1 VSGISIKGLQK
12 SFGQKVVLDHVDID
26 VADGEFVCLL
36 GPSGCGKST
45 LLRSIAGLES
55 PDRGSIHFGES
66 VVFDSAAGIELP
78 PEKRGLGMVFQNFA
92 LWPHKSVFDNVA
104 YPLKRMK
111 CKREEIQERVRDAL
125 TMVDL
130 WEHRDSYPGTLSG
143 GQQQRVSLA
152 RAVVARPRLLL
163 LDEPLSSL
171 DTNLRAQMRRE
182 IRRIQQHLGAT
193 AVYVTHDKE
202 DAGGLADRVLVLQD
216 GRMVQQGAPREVF
229 VSPKTAFVAEFVGFD
244 NFFHARV
251 VDATGELALVEF
263 GDGQRLRAAF
273 RSPVADGDQVTV
285 AVRSRLI
292 RVESSSGGD
301 ARPENTITGTVLS
314 KSHLGDDV
322 EVVIGD
328 GVVEVVARIR
338 PGYARDLEVGKPAT
352 ASPPEGTV
360 VIVEGTRKGGQG
372 SALMAGAKELAAADR
387 R

>member
-1 VSGISIKGLQK
+1 MSGISIKGLQK
-12 SFGQKVVLDHVDID
+12 SFGQKVVLDHVDLE

-55 PDRGSIHFGES
+55 PDGGSIHFGDS
-66 VVFDSAAGIELP
+66 AVFDSAARIELP

-92 LWPHKSVFDNVA
+92 LWPHKSVFENVA

-111 CKREEIQERVRDAL
+111 IKRDEIEVRVRDAL

-130 WEHRDSYPGTLSG
+130 WEHRDAFPGTLSG

-216 GRMVQQGAPREVF
+216 GRIVQQGAPREVF

-251 VDATGELALVEF
+251 VDGSGDLALVEF
-263 GDGQRLRAAF
+263 GAGQRIRAAF
-273 RSPVADGDQVTV
+273 RSPVADGDQVTI

-292 RVESSSGGD
+292 RVASSNGD
-301 ARPENTITGTVLS
+301 ARSENAISGTILS

-322 EVVIGD
+322 EVVVGD
-328 GVVEVVARIR
+328 GTVEVVARIR
-338 PGYARDLEVGKPAT
+338 PGYARDLEVGQAAT

-372 SALMAGAKELAAADR
+372 SALLAAGTKELASAPR
-387 R
+387 